1 MELVYFPLLARN
13 VLTLLLARDAG
24 LDVAQ
29 RAVDWPAYKGE
40 TMFGQL
46 PQLEG
51 EGVPGG
57 KMGQSMAIARFLA
70 RKAKRDGATDAEF
83 ARSEMLL
90 EKMTEIYDCM
100 KAKNAPARG
109 VPESEVE
116 ALRETLATHFEH
128 VDGLLDANAATVGD
142 ISAIAAVVMAREFGV
157 DAILAKAPKTK
168 AYYEAKSALV
178 DETCGSFAAWFK
190 PQ

>member
-13 VLTLLLARDAG
+13 VLTLLLAADAG
-24 LDVAQ
+24 LDVAP
-29 RAVDWPAYKGE
+29 RSVDWPAYKSE

-57 KMGQSMAIARFLA
+57 KLCQSMAIARFLA

-100 KAKNAPARG
+100 KAANVPDEGRAGERGRG
-109 VPESEVE
+109 VEGDAGD
-116 ALRETLATHFEH
+116 ALRTRRR
-128 VDGLLDANAATVGD
+128 TVG
-142 ISAIAAVVMAREFGV
+142 RERG
-157 DAILAKAPKTK
+157 D
-168 AYYEAKSALV
+168 
-178 DETCGSFAAWFK
+178 GG
-190 PQ
+190 

>member
-90 EKMTEIYDCM
+90 EKMTEIYDAM
-100 KAKNAPARG
+100 KAANVPTKG
-109 VPESEVE
+109 VPASEVGRVE
-116 ALRETLATHFEH
+116 
-128 VDGLLDANAATVGD
+128 GDASRRTSSTSTGCWTRTRRRWV
-142 ISAIAAVVMAREFGV
+142 IFPRSRR
-157 DAILAKAPKTK
+157 
-168 AYYEAKSALV
+168 
-178 DETCGSFAAWFK
+178 W
-190 PQ
+190 

>member
-13 VLTLLLARDAG
+13 VLTLLLARRRRPRRRA
-24 LDVAQ
+24 AI
-29 RAVDWPAYKGE
+29 AVDWPAYKAE

-57 KMGQSMAIARFLA
+57 KLGQSMAIARFLA

-90 EKMTEIYDCM
+90 EKMTEIYDCDEGGER
-100 KAKNAPARG
+100 ARREG
-109 VPESEVE
+109 VPASEVGRVE
-116 ALRETLATHFEH
+116 
-128 VDGLLDANAATVGD
+128 GDASRRTSNTSTDCWTRTRRRWV
-142 ISAIAAVVMAREFGV
+142 ISRR
-157 DAILAKAPKTK
+157 
-168 AYYEAKSALV
+168 SRR
-178 DETCGSFAAWFK
+178 W
-190 PQ
+190 

>member
-70 RKAKRDGATDAEF
+70 RKAKRDGATDAEE
-83 ARSEMLL
+83 S
-90 EKMTEIYDCM
+90 DCT
-100 KAKNAPARG
+100 AIALSRAPQSQVEPAE
-109 VPESEVE
+109 VDLSEV
-116 ALRETLATHFEH
+116 
-128 VDGLLDANAATVGD
+128 
-142 ISAIAAVVMAREFGV
+142 
-157 DAILAKAPKTK
+157 K
-168 AYYEAKSALV
+168 
-178 DETCGSFAAWFK
+178 
-190 PQ
+190 